1 MIQPRNIDFSQKQH
15 QSPTGM
21 FIEFFFLM
29 RKFFRASSVLLIYL
43 LLKLE
48 WQYYVYVGL
57 GILFLIGVIGFFAYL
72 SFRNTLFH
80 IDKLHQ
86 EFVLQRGIINKEKYV
101 IQLDKILQVN
111 INQSFWQRIF
121 DVYAV
126 EIETAGSKKTEA
138 KIKALNQ
145 DIAFSLKSAL
155 LERTSSDMESG
166 IDEKGQG
173 ENRSPEIISE
183 KIKIPSGQIIL
194 YAFTADY
201 IRSFLVMMGI
211 IFSFYSRIRE
221 YFENFRQSVDEWEN
235 AALSYFETH
244 SIPLAIGLLF
254 LLSILVNAI
263 RNIITYYDLQIKPE
277 KSSSWISY
285 GLFSRHNTLLQNN
298 RIQTFSITTQW
309 LQKILGLYK
318 VRVTQIS
325 SDIQADKKAKVNII
339 GLKKGQVQQLFEQI
353 YQESLPG
360 FRQRFT
366 ADSRL
371 AILPVLL
378 YLLVPILIIAGI
390 SYWLILPVYLYASAA
405 GFLILIGFLIRRYIR
420 TYHLSLQE
428 EYMMLEYK
436 MWTEKKTIL
445 RIKDIQS
452 VRIRQYAWHRS
463 LGIGHITF
471 QTAGGDIHF
480 MYGEMK
486 ILQQLADWVLYRIE
500 SNQDNVPFLYSR
512 KADPAIANR
521 M

>member
-1 MIQPRNIDFSQKQH
+1 MSQPKDIDFNQEQH

-29 RKFFRASSVLLIYL
+29 RKFFRTSSVLVIYL

-48 WQYYVYVGL
+48 WQYYVYIGL
-57 GILFLIGVIGFFAYL
+57 GMLFLIGVTGFFAYL
-72 SFRNTLFH
+72 SFRNTLFY

-86 EFVLQRGIINKEKYV
+86 EFVLQRGIINKEKHV

-111 INQSFWQRIF
+111 INQNFWQRIF

-145 DIAFSLKSAL
+145 DIAFSLKNAL
-155 LERTSSDMESG
+155 LERTSSNPESG
-166 IDEKGQG
+166 IDMAEQG
-173 ENRSPEIISE
+173 EDRSREIVNE
-183 KIKIPSGQIIL
+183 KIKISSGQIIL

-254 LLSILVNAI
+254 MLSILVNAI
-263 RNIITYYDLQIKPE
+263 RNIITYYGLQIKPE

-285 GLFSRHNTLLQNN
+285 GLISRHNTLLQNN

-309 LQKILGLYK
+309 IQKILGLYK

-325 SDIQADKKAKVNII
+325 SDIQADKKAKVNIV
-339 GLKKGQVQQLFEQI
+339 GLKKEQVQQLFEQI
-353 YQESLPG
+353 YQESFPG

-366 ADSRL
+366 ADNRL

-378 YLLVPILIIAGI
+378 YILLPILITATIG
-390 SYWLILPVYLYASAA
+390 YWQILPVYLYAAA
-405 GFLILIGFLIRRYIR
+405 AAFLILMGFLIRRYVR
-420 TYHLSLQE
+420 TYCLYLQD
-428 EYMMLEYK
+428 EYLMLEYK

-452 VRIRQYAWHRS
+452 VRIQQYAWHRS
-463 LGIGHITF
+463 LGLGHITF

-486 ILQQLADWVLYRIE
+486 MLQQLADWVLYRIE
-500 SNQDNVPFLYSR
+500 SNQANVPFLYS
-512 KADPAIANR
+512 KETEPDLAHR